1 MMKIKSVYVDG
12 LHTVHD
18 KTYTFEDIT
27 YLHGRNGVGKST
39 ILNAIQFALLGYI
52 PGTAKKKDAILRH
65 SKNDSIVVKI
75 VLDDDGTEVKVDR
88 ILTGNLNTVNITPN
102 GYDIEKVVSNLEL
115 PIFNFNEFVNQSANK
130 LKDYFIQNILP
141 INNGTIMWTEIL
153 TNAIKDMNLE
163 NHEDILGRAIESVS
177 NLTGDPLSQAVQA
190 NQIFKDEQYAC
201 SVELK
206 SIQGAIDSLIFYDD
220 YTGPTNIEEL
230 DDQIRELSLLKDSVI
245 AYRSAEMQTASI
257 NAKLSVAQ
265 KDLDELKAIGGI
277 ELFKQG
283 MKNTTETCEDLSNKM
298 QATKDEIMEMSA
310 KASSLKFIINNGG
323 RCQYNGETCS
333 SISDKIPEFEAQLKE
348 FGIKHNKLKSDL
360 ENYKADYELNHI
372 GFENA
377 RNNINRWNE
386 LNSQITNLQSMVST
400 LPTKPNTDKTDI
412 ELAQEIKVLQ
422 DNKMKAFA
430 NKQYNETIDNLTQKK
445 FTIELELAAY
455 KAWAKATD
463 VNGLQTLIME
473 QPFDQLA
480 DKMTG
485 YIQTMY
491 GRDDITAH
499 FYISSK
505 ANSFSFGMF
514 RDNKYIPYDLLSSG
528 EKCLYMLSLMICIVA
543 NTTSP
548 LKVVLLDDALDNL
561 DDVAIE
567 NTFTALK
574 NLTGIQFILAGV
586 KHCDNASDVIVE
598 VS

>member
-1 MMKIKSVYVDG
+1 MKIKSVYVDG
-12 LHTVHD
+12 LHTLHD

-39 ILNAIQFALLGYI
+39 VLNAIQFALLGYI

-88 ILTGNLNTVNITPN
+88 ILTGNLNTVNITPD
-102 GYDIEKVVSNLEL
+102 GYDIEMVVSDLEL

-163 NHEDILGRAIESVS
+163 NHEDILGKAIESVS
-177 NLTGDPLSQAVQA
+177 NLSGDPLSQAVQA

-230 DDQIRELSLLKDSVI
+230 DDQIRELNLLKDSVI

-277 ELFKQG
+277 EVFEQG
-283 MKNTTETCEDLSNKM
+283 MKTMTEACEDLSNKM
-298 QATKDEIMEMSA
+298 QAIKDEIFEIDNKIQSRN
-310 KASSLKFIINNGG
+310 FVINGKG
-323 RCQYNGETCS
+323 MCQYTGALCDVMVSNV
-333 SISDKIPEFEAQLKE
+333 DKFTAEVNELTDKKTQLQE
-348 FGIKHNKLKSDL
+348 ELKRL
-360 ENYKADYELNHI
+360 QADYTLKHVA
-372 GFENA
+372 FENA
-377 RNNINRWNE
+377 RNNVNRWNE
-386 LNSQITNLQSMVST
+386 LNTQITNLQSMVST

-473 QPFDQLA
+473 QPFNQLA

-499 FYISSK
+499 FYVSSK
-505 ANSFSFGMF
+505 VNSFSFGMF

-598 VS
+598 VG